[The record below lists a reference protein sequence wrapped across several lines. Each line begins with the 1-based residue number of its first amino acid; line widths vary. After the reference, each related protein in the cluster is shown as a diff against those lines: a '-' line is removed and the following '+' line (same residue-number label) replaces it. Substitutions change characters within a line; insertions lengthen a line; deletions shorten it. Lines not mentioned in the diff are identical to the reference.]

1 MKFKTDLNIYL
12 LFMKQIFIIIFL
24 AVSQLCTA
32 NPVDLS
38 KAYQEAL
45 QFIKN
50 RNQSDSM
57 LKSRTRINPQLE
69 LAYTHD
75 GEIGN
80 VFYVFNQSQD
90 QGFVIVSADDRS
102 TPILGYADKGS
113 FDISNL
119 PDGLKD
125 LLTSYEKQISYAVK
139 NNIGKSRAPQD
150 WTDIEPLIQTQWDQH
165 EPYNNLC
172 PIDPADGQRSAV
184 GCTAVALA
192 QVLNYHQWPQVGY
205 GSVSYECNGEQLSA
219 DLSQIHFDWEM
230 MKPEYFESDDAQA
243 VSSLMYYCALS
254 VKSQFS
260 SYSTSGWLNSSE
272 MHRLFGYK
280 NAMWQSL
287 ANTSLDDFESIIYQD
302 LQEQRPVL
310 FSSKDPEKGGHMM
323 VIDGYK
329 NSDFFHINF
338 GWGGDNDGFFKL
350 SVIDADWYSFTTD
363 QSIIYNIIP
372 DHNAPLQSNVY
383 SKENYQLSDDG
394 TILIKWLGDE
404 TNIDIGS
411 EAALWNVE
419 SIADYAFENCTALGL
434 IHIPDWITNVG
445 TGVFVGCTGLRQI
458 IVGDSHDKYSVKDG
472 MLMSNSDTKVVA
484 STAKANIVIPATVT
498 EIDAEAFSNSIGL
511 RQIAVQNST
520 PPYLS
525 STAFNGV
532 DCSRISLYV
541 PKESISSYKS
551 ASGWNQFTN
560 IIATEKPGHKKMIV
574 YTTDGGKTEI
584 SLSQNPQFKN
594 TGSALELS
602 TLGRNMTFSLDKLL
616 KVTFEEKIFAAGD
629 VNGDDKVELSDL
641 IAIIN
646 HIGGKKFPGFIE
658 EAADINRDGTIN
670 IADVVTI
677 VNKYFGNS
685 SSHARATEIKQIES
699 DSQKDHAMYVF
710 RNDGRMN
717 AFLMNQVDSLTYSCI
732 GADGVDYGFPVAQLV
747 WTKDSLYR
755 IPVASIDSI
764 GYQTPD
770 PIFKKDIFFID
781 ESNVST
787 VANVDFNTMAIT
799 FNAGTVNLPAD
810 GQIIYSDLEEGLFPM
825 GFSGRVTSVTTRNG
839 QPVYIC
845 QSAGPEEVFDRLLM
859 VGRIESDGTH
869 YNSARRR
876 LSKEKH
882 AEPEYSINTTLFD
895 FLTLDGKGTL
905 ILDYDLDINA
915 FNSEP
920 ATFYL
925 KMKHDFSVDI
935 KLKVEEK
942 DMQGAID
949 SPYVPDEKVKE
960 LWSFPIELLSVGPI
974 HLDLNVG
981 SYFSYGGAFSMEL
994 SGLKYK
1000 YTNIREFSWSS
1011 DRPLYIEHRNI
1022 FDEGKWADLYDEV
1035 KLKTEL
1041 SGKVSFGL
1049 CAELALVLWKQNW
1062 MSLGLEFKIGPELK
1076 GSVSLDTDLL
1086 KTGSVESAVYKEFS
1100 ENVKFT
1106 MGLKLGADLKA
1117 RLKKDEWTIL
1127 SASTTIFPLT
1137 ATLFPK
1143 LSKPAMPKIMKIG
1156 KNDFYTETNY
1166 GWATVS
1172 PMSVKTTATNIT
1184 LFPGPYGLAI
1194 YDKDG
1199 KELFNHF
1206 TEDFESWHWIENSC
1220 FSTPV
1225 GKYASKTITVY
1236 PQYKFLGFIPIKGEP
1251 AEIVVPEPL
1260 SLSKSSV
1267 EISEGNYA
1275 QVKINGGWG
1284 YLKMDFGD
1292 EGIASVTH
1300 ITESDDY
1307 QYLRVF
1313 GKKTGKTKV
1322 TVTDVRSGDVKSFDV
1337 VVKPGEIVLSDYTI
1351 KLKVG
1356 EEKSISVSPIAAYT
1370 LESSNSDIAVA
1381 MADYSFSNINIRP
1394 FSSFKVIA
1402 KQAGTATITVTD
1414 SNHGYT
1420 TKLIVEVE
1428 EKEPE
1433 VDYKEGICS
1442 NPSPEDGATIDGTG
1456 VSLSCNSKYGLDY
1469 EVRLSD
1475 KSDMSNIVKRK
1486 RISNSVYAVDFY
1498 DLKPNTKYYWRVL
1511 CYDTAEFNFVNCSPI
1526 WSFTTGSE

>member
-1 MKFKTDLNIYL
+1 MKFKIIL
-12 LFMKQIFIIIFL
+12 L
-24 AVSQLCTA
+24 LCILFSSMAFSNTIRLEDA
-32 NPVDLS
+32 
-38 KAYQEAL
+38 KKRAI
-45 QFIKN
+45 QFI
-50 RNQSDSM
+50 S
-57 LKSRTRINPQLE
+57 SRQKTQQNSARRPSSKTSHLL
-69 LAYTHD
+69 LAHQVMTSND
-75 GEIGN
+75 TPL
-80 VFYVFNQSQD
+80 FYVFNNEAG
-90 QGFVIVSADDRS
+90 GFVIVSGDD
-102 TPILGYADKGS
+102 TIEPILGFSDSGS
-113 FDISNL
+113 FNVATMSSGLRDMLSIYKQEISKLIEDHQPNIRRKN
-119 PDGLKD
+119 PQKSNGW
-125 LLTSYEKQISYAVK
+125 
-139 NNIGKSRAPQD
+139 NNI
-150 WTDIEPLIQTQWDQH
+150 EPMVTTRWNQN

-172 PIDPADGQRSAV
+172 PIDPADGQRFAV

-192 QVLNYHQWPQVGY
+192 QVLNYHQWPQIGY
-205 GSVSYECNGEQLSA
+205 GSVSYDWNGEQLST

-230 MKPEYFESDDAQA
+230 MKPEYLEGDDAQA

-260 SYSTSGWLNSSE
+260 SDGTSGWINSSDL
-272 MHRLFGYK
+272 HRLFGYK

-287 ANTSLDDFESIIYQD
+287 ANTSLDEFESIIYQD
-302 LQEQRPVL
+302 LLQQRPVL

-329 NSDFFHINF
+329 EGGYFHINF
-338 GWGGDNDGFFKL
+338 GWGGDCDGFFKL
-350 SVIDADWYSFTTD
+350 SVIDTDWYSFTAD

-372 DHNAPLQSNVY
+372 DRNAPLQSDIY
-383 SKENYQLSDDG
+383 PKESYQLSNDG
-394 TILIKWLGDE
+394 TILVKWSGDE
-404 TNIDIGS
+404 TNIDLGA

-419 SIADYAFENCTALGL
+419 SIADHAFENCTALGT
-434 IHIPDWITNVG
+434 IQIPIRITNIG
-445 TGVFVGCTGLRQI
+445 TGVFVGCTALRQI
-458 IVGDSHDKYSVKDG
+458 VIGDGHENYSVRDG
-472 MLMSNSDTKVVA
+472 MLMANSETKVVA
-484 STAKANIVIPATVT
+484 STAKTNIVIPATVA
-498 EIDAEAFSNSIGL
+498 EIDAEAFSNSMKL
-511 RQIAVQNST
+511 RQVAVQNST

-525 STAFNGV
+525 STAFGET
-532 DCSRISLYV
+532 DCSRVTLYV
-541 PKESISSYKS
+541 PKESLSSYKS
-551 ASGWNQFTN
+551 ANVWNQFSD

-584 SLSQNPQFKN
+584 SLSQKPQFKN
-594 TGSALELS
+594 IGTALELS
-602 TLGRNMTFSLDKLL
+602 SSGRSMTYSLDKLL

-629 VNGDDKVELSDL
+629 VNGDDKVELSD
-641 IAIIN
+641 IVAIVN
-646 HIGGKKFPGFIE
+646 RIGGKKLPGFIE
-658 EAADINRDGTIN
+658 EAADVNTDGTIN

-685 SSHARATEIKQIES
+685 SSHARATELKRIES
-699 DSQKDHAMYVF
+699 DSQQDHAMYVF

-717 AFLMNQVDSLTYSCI
+717 AFLMNQVDSLTYSCV

-1322 TVTDVRSGDVKSFDV
+1322 TVTDVRSGDVRSVDV

-1456 VSLSCNSKYGLDY
+1456 VWISCKSEYGLDY

-1475 KSDMSNIVKRK
+1475 TPDMSNIVKRT
-1486 RISNSVYAVDFY
+1486 RISNSVYAVNFY

-1511 CYDTAEFNFVNCSPI
+1511 CYDTSEYDFVNCSPI